1 MNDIVIEA
9 NGMTRYFGGKAAVEQ
24 VSFKVRTGEIFAML
38 GRNGA
43 GKTTLIS
50 MMLGFLKPTRGT
62 TTVFGCGSPPRLS
75 AGHSGLG
82 HPGTTHSCL
91 QHPCSV

>member
-43 GKTTLIS
+43 GKTTLIRRCS
-50 MMLGFLKPTRGT
+50 KSLFL
-62 TTVFGCGSPPRLS
+62 
-75 AGHSGLG
+75 
-82 HPGTTHSCL
+82 
-91 QHPCSV
+91 